1 MVIARIK
8 CNIIHES
15 PSVLDIP
22 WIREKIGKDVEDGI
36 NYAQSTAKPTL
47 IFLNLLS
54 FLSELKNLFIY
65 TPMI

>member
-36 NYAQSTAKPTL
+36 NYAQSTTKPTL
-47 IFLNLLS
+47 IFFNLLS
-54 FLSELKNLFIY
+54 FLSELKNLLIY